1 MASPSAVLD
10 RALPL
15 AGAAYGTL
23 RKVPPLAVAALIAAA
38 ALIYMVSLREAHFGQ
53 ALQLGAGWVCLGLL
67 FAVRFTPGS
76 RLAPWRIIFVLLA
89 AYLTLRYFWWR
100 TFETLIYTNPV
111 DFVGMAALYTA
122 ELYSVTVHMLG
133 LFVNLWPL
141 HRKRVDLPADPALWP
156 TVDIYIPTYS
166 EDEEIVRVTAL
177 AATQIDYPREKV
189 KIYILDDGGTVAK
202 RRDPRQMEKAWT
214 RRYKLMKVARELGIE
229 YLTRETNK
237 HAKAGNLNHAM
248 DNSSGEVI
256 LFLDCDHIPTQD
268 ILKETLGHFIRDPK
282 LFLVQTPHF
291 FANAAP
297 AERSIGAGRPVP
309 DESEMFYRVIHP
321 GLDAWNASY
330 FCGSA
335 ALMRRTCLEE
345 IGGLSGAS
353 ITEDAETAFE
363 LHRRGYNSAYVN
375 RPMVCGLSAESY
387 ADYMLQHSR
396 WAQGMV
402 QIFLLHNP
410 IFCRGLTL
418 AQRLCYFNCF
428 LFWFFGLAR
437 LTYFMAPAAFLIF
450 GLSIYHASAIQVLA
464 YAIPYVISTFV
475 VSDFLFGNTRK
486 PFFSEIYESVQS
498 AFLAPAV
505 IDTLRHPHRPT
516 FKVTPKGMGLRD
528 ERLST
533 LSFFF
538 FGILVVNVIAAMA
551 GGTRFWV
558 QPDYRDVVA
567 VTLFWSI
574 YNIYLTVVSLGA
586 LWERRQV
593 RGHHRL
599 QIEGA
604 AKVSFPRM
612 KAVDLPVRLVDL
624 SLTGIGFVGRFEFE
638 VKDRER
644 VEIQAEGPLRKVFRF
659 EARVHR
665 ISRRKD
671 GTFCGA
677 KILFPEEQFHEAVAF
692 VYGDSRRWLQV
703 WRARE
708 RGVPLVVSLYHL
720 LRMGLRGGWV
730 CLRMTAQTAYLFI
743 RGILFPAQVAVQ
755 YTRKV
760 APTLLNTLRM
770 RKTNPA

>member
-1 MASPSAVLD
+1 MSARPSAASTVPLVL
-10 RALPL
+10 
-15 AGAAYGTL
+15 G
-23 RKVPPLAVAALIAAA
+23 AA
-38 ALIYMVSLREAHFGQ
+38 ALLYMLSLREAHFETAVQ
-53 ALQLGAGWVCLGLL
+53 IGAGWICLGLL
-67 FAVRFTPGS
+67 FAIRITPGS

-100 TFETLIYTNPV
+100 TFETLIYTNPI
-111 DFVGMAALYTA
+111 DFVGMSALYVA
-122 ELYSVTVHMLG
+122 ELYSVTVHLLG
-133 LFVNLWPL
+133 LFVNVWPL
-141 HRKRVDLPADPALWP
+141 QRRRVDLPEDQSLWP
-156 TVDIYIPTYS
+156 TVDVFIPTYS
-166 EDEEIVRVTAL
+166 EDEAIVRVTAL
-177 AATQIDYPREKV
+177 AATQIDYPREKL
-189 KIYILDDGGTVAK
+189 KIYILDDGGSLAK
-202 RRDPRQMEKAWT
+202 RRDPKQSEKAWT
-214 RRYKLMKVARELGIE
+214 RRYRLMEIARALGVE
-229 YLTRETNK
+229 YVTRETNA
-237 HAKAGNLNHAM
+237 HAKAGNLNHAL
-248 DNSSGEVI
+248 DYSTGDVI

-268 ILKETLGHFIRDPK
+268 ILKETLGHFLKDPR

-297 AERSIGAGRPVP
+297 AERSLGAGRPVP

-363 LHRRGYNSAYVN
+363 LHRRGYNSVYVN
-375 RPMVCGLSAESY
+375 RPMVCGLSADSY

-410 IFCRGLTL
+410 IFCSGLTL

-450 GLSIYHASAIQVLA
+450 GMAIYHASAVQVLA

-475 VSDFLFGNTRK
+475 VGDFLFGNTRK

-516 FKVTPKGMGLRD
+516 FKVTPKGMGRED

-533 LSFFF
+533 LSFAFF
-538 FGILVVNVIAAMA
+538 AVLCVNVAAAIA
-551 GGTRFWV
+551 GGTRFYL
-558 QPDYRDVVA
+558 QPEYRDVVA

-574 YNIYLTVVSLGA
+574 YNIYLAMVSLGA

-599 QIEGA
+599 QIEGRA
-604 AKVSFPRM
+604 WVSFPRM
-612 KAVDLPVRLVDL
+612 KERLECGLVDL
-624 SLTGIGFVGRFEFE
+624 SLTGISFVGTFPCE
-638 VKDRER
+638 VRDRER
-644 VEIQAEGPLRKVFRF
+644 VEIEAEGPGGRMFKF

-665 ISRRKD
+665 ISKQRA

-677 KILFPEEQFHEAVAF
+677 KILYPEEAFHEAVAF
-692 VYGDSRRWLQV
+692 VYGDSRRWQQV

-708 RGVPLVVSLYHL
+708 RGVPLVVSLAHL
-720 LRMGLRGGWV
+720 MRMGVRGGLM
-730 CLRMTAQTAYLFI
+730 CLRLATKTAYLFI
-743 RGILFPAQVAVQ
+743 RGILFPARVAVQ

-760 APTLLNTLRM
+760 APTLIHTLRM
-770 RKTNPA
+770 RKTTPA